1 MLNRAAIVTVA
12 IALALLSSSA
22 FGASSQRFTVGAVVV
37 RSATVTS
44 SLGATVRDGVQVQ
57 QVASRGAPVP
67 MLLAA
72 DGLKPM
78 PQSGPAQLSAG
89 SGGDVT
95 VTLLY

>member
-22 FGASSQRFTVGAVVV
+22 FGASPSRFSVGAVVV

-44 SLGATVRDGVQVQ
+44 WTGATVRDGVRV
-57 QVASRGAPVP
+57 QVASRGIPTP

-72 DGLKPM
+72 NGLQPM
-78 PQSGPAQLSAG
+78 SPSGAAQLSAR
-89 SGGDVT
+89 SSGDVA
-95 VTLLY
+95 VTLLF